1 MNESNP
7 WSVPPL
13 FGYARLRK
21 WHHSHCTSRM
31 FAQTYICWVSLEHP
45 EAQSTNLEC
54 FWLMVYHTL
63 YLGFSFK
70 VVDKCSVYHSSS
82 VPTVQWW
89 RGGLCIRISFDSV
102 SGFLST
108 LYQDFLLGIKTLWF
122 LPPKTRSLI
131 SNCHSSSS
139 FLISCFCQ
147 ALFIINCFC
156 SSSS

>member
-1 MNESNP
+1 MSQILGLSPPYLDMQGYGSGITVTVHQECSHKP
-7 WSVPPL
+7 IFVECLWSIQK
-13 FGYARLRK
+13 RK
-21 WHHSHCTSRM
+21 VLTLNVFVWG
-31 FAQTYICWVSLEHP
+31 FII
-45 EAQSTNLEC
+45 
-54 FWLMVYHTL
+54 TL